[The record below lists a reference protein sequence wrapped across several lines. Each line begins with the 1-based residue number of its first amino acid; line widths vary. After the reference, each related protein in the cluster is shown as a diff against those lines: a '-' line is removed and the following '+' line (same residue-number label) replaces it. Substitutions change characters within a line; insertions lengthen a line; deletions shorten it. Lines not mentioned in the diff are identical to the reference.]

1 MFILFYCLALLLSSN
16 NHAQNQSD
24 LWKVKFENGS
34 FHSLEKEL
42 NAVIQTN
49 HSEKH
54 DALKILGDLYKVR
67 GDVETAFFY
76 WNKSDSILK
85 IERPGLNSKA
95 IELAHLSNF
104 YFEKFNPEMTKL
116 YNDSLINIVS
126 QLESLAIN
134 DCWIWN
140 VIAQSNKL
148 ALDNH
153 NGSILSMDYNAKVF
167 PYYLNGIEL
176 YKSDNRFLFDLART
190 YHLYANAHVDLVHAF
205 NSDLTNR
212 DILIRLENKANLL
225 YNKAMAIYVNTF
237 GTDHYEIA
245 RIGYVKALLYQYAHP
260 KPNPFEFET
269 TINLFE
275 SALSIFNLGEAS
287 KVINIS
293 EALGCAKQYHRSLYQ
308 KYRLTSNIELKGKQD
323 SIFNLSKNLWKDGLN
338 SFKTKNPNQLIS
350 LYGLSPFTERIYQI
364 YHEYKVMGIGDV
376 NDVFYCTQQLKY
388 QDKKHS
394 KVTRKSV
401 VLSIKD
407 IQQNL
412 SQQQCCLQY
421 SIAPKPFVLVIT
433 KDQCELIEI
442 PVTELDVNLFI
453 KSIINRDFYDFTG
466 TSMQLGKILL
476 KSIEVSNFNK
486 LFITSSGWL
495 SHIPFQSLLV
505 SKKNIEKKDYRALDY
520 LLKHVD
526 IEYLFNA
533 SDLNKT
539 PSINQWNL
547 DFFVPTYEE
556 GLALPF
562 AERFTNAFKF
572 KFRLL
577 NDKKANSSAFNNSPS
592 TILHFSGHGNG
603 SNSQREAAEIIFSD
617 GPLGVTDI
625 YASEINPNLVV
636 LNSCSSGKGVYNEG
650 DGIDGFPRAFYMNG
664 VQQILSTFWNLDD
677 RSSHHIMERFYQKLA
692 KGVESNNALRE
703 SQINYI
709 SSAKNSDLAAPYY
722 WAGHQLLGPSQSF
735 EKQIIEK
742 ENDWSILWLTTPL
755 IIGFLFYISFKIRQA
770 RS

>member
-1 MFILFYCLALLLSSN
+1 ML
-16 NHAQNQSD
+16 
-24 LWKVKFENGS
+24 
-34 FHSLEKEL
+34 
-42 NAVIQTN
+42 
-49 HSEKH
+49 
-54 DALKILGDLYKVR
+54 
-67 GDVETAFFY
+67 
-76 WNKSDSILK
+76 
-85 IERPGLNSKA
+85 
-95 IELAHLSNF
+95 
-104 YFEKFNPEMTKL
+104 
-116 YNDSLINIVS
+116 
-126 QLESLAIN
+126 
-134 DCWIWN
+134 
-140 VIAQSNKL
+140 
-148 ALDNH
+148 
-153 NGSILSMDYNAKVF
+153 
-167 PYYLNGIEL
+167 
-176 YKSDNRFLFDLART
+176 
-190 YHLYANAHVDLVHAF
+190 
-205 NSDLTNR
+205 
-212 DILIRLENKANLL
+212 
-225 YNKAMAIYVNTF
+225 
-237 GTDHYEIA
+237 
-245 RIGYVKALLYQYAHP
+245 
-260 KPNPFEFET
+260 
-269 TINLFE
+269 
-275 SALSIFNLGEAS
+275 
-287 KVINIS
+287 
-293 EALGCAKQYHRSLYQ
+293 
-308 KYRLTSNIELKGKQD
+308 
-323 SIFNLSKNLWKDGLN
+323 
-338 SFKTKNPNQLIS
+338 
-350 LYGLSPFTERIYQI
+350 
-364 YHEYKVMGIGDV
+364 
-376 NDVFYCTQQLKY
+376 FYCTQQLKY

-442 PVTELDVNLFI
+442 PVTESDVNLFI